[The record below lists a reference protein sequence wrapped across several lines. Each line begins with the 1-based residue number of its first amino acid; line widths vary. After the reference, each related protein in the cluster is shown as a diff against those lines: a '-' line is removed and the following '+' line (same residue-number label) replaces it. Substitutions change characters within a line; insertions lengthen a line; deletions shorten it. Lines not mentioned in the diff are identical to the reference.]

1 MMIHQKEV
9 RTLDRIEQLLSDI
22 KDLHIKM
29 GQALERLGKDIA
41 ALEEQVQMQPREI
54 IVQVN
59 GRTVAKEIAET
70 IKNQIHSEFR

>member
-1 MMIHQKEV
+1 M